1 MSSKITD
8 EIILA
13 KINDILIDFNELN
26 KQIDKFPKQFS
37 NKIDAINDA
46 IKQTPD
52 ALEESLKKLFSAAEE
67 LEKIVQESTDECR
80 VSMRAYAINELDNL
94 KVKISEAINESIK
107 DSIDMPL
114 DQAKERIVQINKML
128 QNSTGVEMS
137 TRVAFGIGGL
147 LGLSFLS
154 LAISISSGYMYFQE
168 KDKSERY
175 YRTLRDQQIVIER
188 LPVDTQRQ
196 FKEEFGRYLTNRR
209 D

>member
-1 MSSKITD
+1 MSGNATN

-13 KINDILIDFNELN
+13 KINDILVDFNELN
-26 KQIDKFPKQFS
+26 RQINNFPEKFS
-37 NKIDAINDA
+37 GKIDAINFA

-67 LEKIVQESTDECR
+67 LEKTVQESTDECR

-107 DSIDMPL
+107 NSIDMPL
-114 DQAKERIVQINKML
+114 DQAKERIIQINKML
-128 QNSTGVEMS
+128 QKSTGVEMS

-154 LAISISSGYMYFQE
+154 LAMCISAGYLYFQE
-168 KDKSERY
+168 RSKAERY
-175 YRTLRDQQIVIER
+175 YNAFREQQIVIER
-188 LPVDTQRQ
+188 LPEETQRQ
-196 FKEEFGRYLTNRR
+196 FRDELGRYLARNQK
-209 D
+209 

>member
-1 MSSKITD
+1 MSGNATN

-13 KINDILIDFNELN
+13 KINDILVDFNELN
-26 KQIDKFPKQFS
+26 RQINNFPEKFS
-37 NKIDAINDA
+37 GKIDAINFA

-67 LEKIVQESTDECR
+67 LEKTVQESTDECR

-107 DSIDMPL
+107 NSIDMPL
-114 DQAKERIVQINKML
+114 DQAKERIIQINKML
-128 QNSTGVEMS
+128 QKSTGVEMS

-154 LAISISSGYMYFQE
+154 LAMCISAGYLYFQE
-168 KDKSERY
+168 RSKAERY
-175 YRTLRDQQIVIER
+175 YNAFREQQIVIER
-188 LPVDTQRQ
+188 LPAETQRQ
-196 FKEEFGRYLTNRR
+196 FRDELGRYLALNQK
-209 D
+209 